1 MKDYRIFLIDLDGT
15 VYRGDETVESGVRF
29 VHRLADAKKDY
40 LFLTNNTTR
49 TPQMV
54 VDKLKG
60 HGIETDTAHVYTPSM
75 ATASYILQRN
85 HQKKIGLYII
95 GEIGLWSEMLS
106 HPEFEINEKNPDY
119 VIVGMDRDLT
129 YHKVRV
135 ATRAIRNGATFI
147 GTNADLNLPLG
158 DELIPGNGAQ
168 CAMVA
173 AASGQNPLYI
183 GKPES
188 IIVEM
193 ALAKVGHT
201 KDEAIIVGDNYNTDI
216 RAGFNSNVD
225 QLLTLTGV
233 TQKQDIVGKKKPT
246 ILVNNL
252 DELNYEKKY

>member
-1 MKDYRIFLIDLDGT
+1 MKDYRLFLIDLDGT
-15 VYRGDETVESGVRF
+15 VYRGDETVQTGVNF
-29 VHRLADAKKDY
+29 VHRLIKAKKDY

-85 HQKKIGLYII
+85 KKKKIGIYII
-95 GEIGLWSEMLS
+95 GEIGLWTELLS
-106 HPEFEINEKNPDY
+106 HPQFEINEKDPDY
-119 VIVGMDRDLT
+119 VIVGMDKDLT

-147 GTNADLNLPLG
+147 GTNADMNLPLG
-158 DELIPGNGAQ
+158 DELIPGNGSQ

-173 AASGQNPLYI
+173 AASGQQPLYI

-193 ALAKVGHT
+193 ALKKAHHT
-201 KDEAIIVGDNYNTDI
+201 KNESALVGDNYDTDI
-216 RAGFNSNVD
+216 RAGFNSGVD
-225 QLLTLTGV
+225 QILTLTGV
-233 TQKQDIVGKKKPT
+233 TKKADIKEKRQPT

-252 DELNYEKKY
+252 NEINL

>member
-1 MKDYRIFLIDLDGT
+1 MKDYRLYLIDLDGT
-15 VYRGDETVESGVRF
+15 VYRGSETVESGVRF
-29 VHRLADAKKDY
+29 VHRLVKAHKDY

-54 VDKLKG
+54 VDKLRG
-60 HGIETDTAHVYTPSM
+60 HGVETDVNHVYTPCM
-75 ATASYILQRN
+75 ATASYILERN
-85 HQKKIGLYII
+85 HQKKIGLYLI

-119 VIVGMDRDLT
+119 VIVGMDKDLT

-147 GTNADLNLPLG
+147 GTNADMNLPLG
-158 DELIPGNGAQ
+158 DELIPGNGSQ

-173 AASGQNPLYI
+173 AASGQSPLYI

-193 ALAKVGHT
+193 ALAKAGHS
-201 KDEAIIVGDNYNTDI
+201 KAESVLVGDNYDTDI

-225 QLLTLTGV
+225 QILTLTGV
-233 TQKQDIVGKKKPT
+233 TKKEELAGKRQPT
-246 ILVNNL
+246 ILVNSL
-252 DELNYEKKY
+252 DEIEL

>member
-1 MKDYRIFLIDLDGT
+1 MKDYRLFLIDLDGT
-15 VYRGDETVESGVRF
+15 VYRGNETVETGVDF
-29 VHRLADAKKDY
+29 VHRLIKAKKDY

-85 HQKKIGLYII
+85 KNKKIGIYII
-95 GEIGLWSEMLS
+95 GEIGLWSELLS
-106 HPEFEINEKNPDY
+106 HPQFEIDENDPDY
-119 VIVGMDRDLT
+119 VIVGMDKDLT

-147 GTNADLNLPLG
+147 GTNADMNLPLG
-158 DELIPGNGAQ
+158 NELIPGNGSQ
-168 CAMVA
+168 CAMIA
-173 AASGQNPLYI
+173 AASGQQPLYI

-193 ALAKVGHT
+193 ALKKAHHT
-201 KDEAIIVGDNYNTDI
+201 KNESVLVGDNYDTDI
-216 RAGFNSNVD
+216 RAGFNSGVD
-225 QLLTLTGV
+225 QILTLTGV
-233 TQKQDIVGKKKPT
+233 TQEVDIKGKRQPT

-252 DELNYEKKY
+252 DEIDL

>member
-1 MKDYRIFLIDLDGT
+1 MKNYRLFLIDLDGT
-15 VYRGDETVESGVRF
+15 VYRGKDTVDSGVRF
-29 VHRLADAKKDY
+29 VHRLVKAGRDY

-49 TPQMV
+49 TPEMV
-54 VDKLKG
+54 VEKLHG

-95 GEIGLWSEMLS
+95 GEIGLWKELLS
-106 HPEFEINEKNPDY
+106 HPEFEINENNPDY
-119 VIVGMDRDLT
+119 VIVGMDKDLT

-147 GTNADLNLPLG
+147 GTNADMNLPLG
-158 DELIPGNGAQ
+158 DELIPGNGSQ

-193 ALAKVGHT
+193 ALAKAGYQ
-201 KDEAIIVGDNYNTDI
+201 KNEAILVGDNYDTDI

-233 TQKQDIVGKKKPT
+233 TKKSDIVDKRQPT
-246 ILVNNL
+246 ILVKNL
-252 DELNYEKKY
+252 DEVEL

>member
-1 MKDYRIFLIDLDGT
+1 MKDYRVFLIDLDGT
-15 VYRGDETVESGVRF
+15 VYRGEETVQTGVDF
-29 VHRLADAKKDY
+29 VHRLDQARKDY

-54 VDKLKG
+54 VDKLRS
-60 HGIETDTAHVYTPSM
+60 HGIETDVDHVYTPSM
-75 ATASYILQRN
+75 ATASYILQ
-85 HQKKIGLYII
+85 HDQKKKIGLYII
-95 GEIGLWSEMLS
+95 GEIGLWSELLS
-106 HPEFEINEKNPDY
+106 HPEFEINEQNPDY
-119 VIVGMDRDLT
+119 VIVGMDKDLT

-158 DELIPGNGAQ
+158 DELIPGNGSQ

-173 AASGQNPLYI
+173 AASGQSPLYI

-193 ALAKVGHT
+193 ALAKVHHS
-201 KDEAIIVGDNYNTDI
+201 KDEAMLVGDNYETDI

-233 TQKQDIVGKKKPT
+233 TRREDLAGKRQPT
-246 ILVNNL
+246 VLVNNL
-252 DELNYEKKY
+252 DEFKL

>member
-1 MKDYRIFLIDLDGT
+1 MKDYRLFLIDLDGT
-15 VYRGDETVESGVRF
+15 VYRGKETVESGVRF
-29 VHRLADAKKDY
+29 VHRLDQAKKDY

-60 HGIETDTAHVYTPSM
+60 HGVITDVSHVYTPSM
-75 ATASYILQRN
+75 ATASYILEHN
-85 HQKKIGLYII
+85 KKAKIGLYII
-95 GEIGLWSEMLS
+95 GEIGLWSELLS
-106 HPEFEINEKNPDY
+106 HPQFEINEKNPDY
-119 VIVGMDRDLT
+119 VIVGMDTDLT

-147 GTNADLNLPLG
+147 GTNADMNLPLG
-158 DELIPGNGAQ
+158 DELIPGNGSQ

-173 AASGQNPLYI
+173 AASGQAPLYI

-188 IIVEM
+188 IIVDM
-193 ALAKVGHT
+193 ALAKVHHT
-201 KDEAIIVGDNYNTDI
+201 KAESILVGDNYDTDI
-216 RAGFNSNVD
+216 RAGFNSRVD

-233 TQKQDIVGKKKPT
+233 TKKEEIAGKKQPT

-252 DELNYEKKY
+252 DEFKL

>member
-1 MKDYRIFLIDLDGT
+1 MKDYRLFLIDLDGT
-15 VYRGDETVESGVRF
+15 VYRGEETVESGVRF
-29 VHRLADAKKDY
+29 VHRLDQAGKDY

-60 HGIETDTAHVYTPSM
+60 HGINTDVQHVYTPSM
-75 ATASYILQRN
+75 ATASYILA
-85 HQKKIGLYII
+85 HDKKPKIGLYII
-95 GEIGLWSEMLS
+95 GEIGLWSELLS

-119 VIVGMDRDLT
+119 VIVGMDKDLT

-147 GTNADLNLPLG
+147 GTNADMNLPLG
-158 DELIPGNGAQ
+158 NELIPGNGSQ

-173 AASGQNPLYI
+173 AASGQSPLYI

-193 ALAKVGHT
+193 ALNKVHHH
-201 KDEAIIVGDNYNTDI
+201 KEESILVGDNYDTDI
-216 RAGFNSNVD
+216 RAGFNSGVD

-233 TQKQDIVGKKKPT
+233 TKKADITDKKQPT

-252 DELNYEKKY
+252 DEFKL